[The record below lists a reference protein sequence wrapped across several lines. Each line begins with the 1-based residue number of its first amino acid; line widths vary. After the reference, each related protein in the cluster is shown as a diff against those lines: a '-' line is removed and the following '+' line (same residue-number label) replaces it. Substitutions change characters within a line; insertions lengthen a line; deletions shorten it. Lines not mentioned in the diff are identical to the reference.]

1 VWACDVVE
9 AFSVRISKARV
20 GTIFEIYP
28 GFTREALTFLP
39 NPKRNNRPHMDF
51 QLYCFETGET
61 PVNRC
66 RFWTRFIA
74 PATFVLVLSAPCNA
88 QTDLCRDHIAV
99 VSVAQ
104 IRLNHSPVPI
114 TNLSAEDFRVSAR
127 GKPLVRT
134 AKFHAQPAKVVLLV
148 DVGENPK
155 ADWKSQLVIAGE
167 LVAALSPDVELDLI
181 TFSNQVGQ
189 KFSFQKDRQSFLAA
203 LSQLAH
209 PGNRSSEKGLL
220 AAVNEGFAALNP
232 PHAGDAEI
240 FLSAAPLA
248 GDREKHERQRLEQLL
263 SPSGVR
269 LFGVAFAEP
278 NFTFNG
284 QRGFGVPVQPS
295 HVDEHSEFYSSSE
308 LLAYDTGGMVFPFLG
323 TSSKPPIKRPEAEF
337 LASVIST
344 FYLLDLDVSQPTQK
358 TEQLQ
363 IELKNKKLAEPG
375 LLWHSTHL
383 FPCP

>member
-1 VWACDVVE
+1 
-9 AFSVRISKARV
+9 
-20 GTIFEIYP
+20 
-28 GFTREALTFLP
+28 
-39 NPKRNNRPHMDF
+39 
-51 QLYCFETGET
+51 
-61 PVNRC
+61 
-66 RFWTRFIA
+66 
-74 PATFVLVLSAPCNA
+74 
-88 QTDLCRDHIAV
+88 
-99 VSVAQ
+99 
-104 IRLNHSPVPI
+104 VPI

-127 GKPLVRT
+127 GKPQVRT

-155 ADWKSQLVIAGE
+155 ADWKSQLVIAGD
-167 LVAALSPDVELDLI
+167 LAAALSPDVELDLI
-181 TFSNQVGQ
+181 TFSNQVEQ

-209 PGNRSSEKGLL
+209 AGNRSSEKGLL

-240 FLSAAPLA
+240 FLSAAPLT

-269 LFGVAFAEP
+269 LFGVAFAEQ

-284 QRGFGVPVQPS
+284 QRAFGVPIRPS
-295 HVDEHSEFYSSSE
+295 LVDEHSEFYSSSE
-308 LLAYDTGGMVFPFLG
+308 VLAYDTGGMVFPFLG
-323 TSSKPPIKRPEAEF
+323 TGLTSSKPLTRRPEAEF

-344 FYLLDLDVSQPTQK
+344 FYLLDLEVSQPTQK

-363 IELKNKKLAEPG
+363 IELKNKKLAGPG
-375 LLWHSTHL
+375 LLWHPTHL